1 MLGGALVRVSGLCFE
16 PTDIVTCEFGDIITP
31 GAFINQNSIACI
43 SPAMN
48 AIGRVE
54 VTLRI
59 TRSNAATLERSSFFH
74 SGTYIVCT
82 QLFMEINSL
91 AVPT

>member
-1 MLGGALVRVSGLCFE
+1 MLGGTLVTVSGPCFE
-16 PTDIVTCEFGDIITP
+16 PTDVVTCEFGDITTP
-31 GAFINQNSIACI
+31 GAFINQDSIACI

-59 TRSNAATLERSSFFH
+59 TRPNAATLERSSFFH
-74 SGTYIVCT
+74 SGTVNVCT
-82 QLFMEINSL
+82 FSSL
-91 AVPT
+91 WK